1 MKKFNKRV
9 EKTKVTRKEEHFLRK
24 KKIINNGVYVKYE

>member
-1 MKKFNKRV
+1 MKKFSKRV

-24 KKIINNGVYVKYE
+24 KKINNGVYVKYE